1 MKRRLLNALF
11 LPAVLAGCAALITQ
25 TEIYQ
30 EITPRIRNQN
40 WEAAISA
47 IEKARERGAYPGKDE
62 LLYLL
67 DMGILHHYAGDYA
80 ESNDYLEFAERSIEE
95 LYTASVSRAALS
107 MLLNDN
113 VLAYRGEDYE
123 DIYLNVFK
131 ALNYLALGQH
141 DEALVEIRRL
151 NNKLQLLGDKYGK
164 LAESLN
170 QFDDQHV
177 DFKAQEVD
185 FHNDALGR
193 YLGALLYY
201 YGGQYDDA
209 RIDLESY
216 RYAITAQPRLYSHS
230 PIELEMSALDTSLL
244 HVVAFT
250 GTAPEKV
257 AVEFR
262 LHTGKNHLLVFP
274 AHQDQSFAQRF
285 DWEGM
290 AEGYYFKFAVP
301 ELRRNNSRVAAI
313 EVYANGQYLGALQL
327 LEDMSRV
334 AEVTFQRNQ
343 SLIYLKSITR
353 TVLKGIAGKKA
364 KKKFA
369 DEGQTEDNKEEKTEK
384 KDKKEKAEEEEK
396 EKKSGRGKFA
406 KWLFSAVVDIATEI
420 SEQADLR
427 AWRTMPGAA
436 HAGYFPLAE
445 GTYEVSLRFLDMKRK
460 ILYRQDFQ
468 GVKVA
473 RARLNFLEGV
483 LLQ

>member
-1 MKRRLLNALF
+1 MKGRLLNALF

-25 TEIYQ
+25 TEIYK
-30 EITPRIRNQN
+30 EITPRIQNQN
-40 WEAAISA
+40 WEAAISEV
-47 IEKARERGAYPGKDE
+47 EKARERGAYPNKE
-62 LLYLL
+62 RLLYLL
-67 DMGILHHYAGDYA
+67 DMGILHHYAGDYT
-80 ESNDYLEFAERSIEE
+80 ESNDYLELAERSIEE

-113 VLAYRGEDYE
+113 ALEYRGEDYE

-131 ALNYLALGQH
+131 ALNYLALDQY

-151 NNKLQLLGDKYGK
+151 NNKLQLLTDKYGN

-170 QFDDQHV
+170 RFEDKHV
-177 DFKAQEVD
+177 DFKATEVD

-201 YGGQYDDA
+201 YDGKYDDA
-209 RIDLESY
+209 RIDLENY
-216 RYAITAQPRLYSHS
+216 RHAITAQPRLYSHS
-230 PIELEMSALDTSLL
+230 PIELELSALDTSLL

-250 GTAPEKV
+250 GMAPEK
-257 AVEFR
+257 APVEFR

-274 AHQDQSFAQRF
+274 AHQGQSFAQRF

-301 ELRRNNSRVAAI
+301 ELRRNASRVSAI
-313 EVYANGQYLGALQL
+313 EVYADGQYLGALQL

-334 AEVTFQRNQ
+334 AEVTFQRHR

-364 KKKFA
+364 KEKFA
-369 DEGQTEDNKEEKTEK
+369 EEEPAEDKEDKKET
-384 KDKKEKAEEEEK
+384 KDKKEKAEEEGKGE
-396 EKKSGRGKFA
+396 KSGKGKFA

-427 AWRTMPGAA
+427 TWRTMPSAA
-436 HAGYFPLAE
+436 HAGYFPLPE
-445 GTYEVSLRFLDMKRK
+445 GTYEVSLRFLDIRRK
-460 ILYRQDFQ
+460 VLYRRDFQ

-483 LLQ
+483 LLR

>member
-1 MKRRLLNALF
+1 VKGRLLNAWF

-25 TEIYQ
+25 TEIYK
-30 EITPRIRNQN
+30 EITPRIRSQN

-47 IEKARERGAYPGKDE
+47 VEKARERGAYPGKDE

-67 DMGILHHYAGDYA
+67 DIGILHHYAGDYA
-80 ESNDYLEFAERSIEE
+80 ESNDYLELAERSMEE

-131 ALNYLALGQH
+131 ALNYLALDQY

-170 QFDDQHV
+170 RFEDKHV
-177 DFKAQEVD
+177 DFKAAEVD

-209 RIDLESY
+209 RIDLENY
-216 RYAITAQPRLYSHS
+216 RHAITAQPKIYSHP
-230 PIELEMSALDTSLL
+230 PIALELSALDTTLL
-244 HVVAFT
+244 HVVAFV
-250 GTAPEKV
+250 GIAPEK
-257 AVEFR
+257 APVEFR

-301 ELRRNNSRVAAI
+301 ELRRNPSQVAAI

-327 LEDMSRV
+327 LEDLSRV

-353 TVLKGIAGKKA
+353 TVLKGLAGKKA
-364 KKKFA
+364 KEKFA
-369 DEGQTEDNKEEKTEK
+369 DEEQAEDKKEK
-384 KDKKEKAEEEEK
+384 KDKKEDKKDEESE

-406 KWLFSAVVDIATEI
+406 KWLFAAVVDIATEI

-427 AWRTMPGAA
+427 TWRTMPGAA
-436 HAGYFPLAE
+436 HAGYFPLPE
-445 GTYEVSLRFLDMKRK
+445 GTYDVSLRFLDAQRRILWRQEFQQVK
-460 ILYRQDFQ
+460 I
-468 GVKVA
+468 A
-473 RARLNFLEGV
+473 RGQVNFLEGV
-483 LLQ
+483 FLR